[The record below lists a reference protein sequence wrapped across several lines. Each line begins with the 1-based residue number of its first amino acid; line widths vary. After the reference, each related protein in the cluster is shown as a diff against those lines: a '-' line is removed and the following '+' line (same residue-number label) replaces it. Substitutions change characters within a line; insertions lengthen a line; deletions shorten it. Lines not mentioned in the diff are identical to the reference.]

1 MVAAETDFQADHYA
15 GRNIWFG
22 VREFAM
28 GAAMNGIALHG
39 GTKVYGGTFF
49 VFSNYLLPAIRMA
62 AIQGLP
68 VTYVFT
74 HDSIAVGEDGPT
86 HEPVEQLASLRS
98 IPNLQVI
105 RPADG
110 NEVVAAWELALQTT
124 DKPTAL
130 ILTRQNLAVIEGTL
144 ENARQN
150 VAKGGY
156 VVSAEEGTLD
166 GVLLAT
172 GSEVKLAIDAQ
183 VALKQQGKHVRV
195 ISLPSFDLFEA
206 QDAEYKED
214 VLPKEVTKRLAI
226 EAGTSYGWGQ
236 YVGLEGGTVTVDR
249 YGASA
254 PGDKIFE
261 EYGFTVENIV
271 KQYNL
276 L

>member
-1 MVAAETDFQADHYA
+1 
-15 GRNIWFG
+15 
-22 VREFAM
+22 
-28 GAAMNGIALHG
+28 
-39 GTKVYGGTFF
+39 
-49 VFSNYLLPAIRMA
+49 
-62 AIQGLP
+62 
-68 VTYVFT
+68 
-74 HDSIAVGEDGPT
+74 
-86 HEPVEQLASLRS
+86 VEQLASLRS

-130 ILTRQNLAVIEGTL
+130 ILTRQNLAVIEGTK

-206 QDAEYKED
+206 QDAEYKEG

-271 KQYNL
+271 SKFLNL
-276 L
+276 